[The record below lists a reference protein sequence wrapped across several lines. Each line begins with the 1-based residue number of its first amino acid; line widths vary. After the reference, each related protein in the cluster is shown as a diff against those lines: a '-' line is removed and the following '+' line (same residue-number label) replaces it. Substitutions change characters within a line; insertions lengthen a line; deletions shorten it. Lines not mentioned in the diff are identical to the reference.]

1 MKKILLIL
9 FVPFLFTNICI
20 AGGDDRDQILPLNTL
35 QENSV
40 NEESFLQE
48 IPDDKKEQV
57 LDSITANLEQIL
69 EEIELNISN
78 LEDEGKNN
86 QYVKNFK
93 ETYIDSF
100 SGRFILLGAIALIF
114 ILILIY
120 STFISRK

>member
-93 ETYIDSF
+93 ENYIDSF
-100 SGRFILLGAIALIF
+100 SGRFILLGALALIF

>member
-9 FVPFLFTNICI
+9 VVPFLFTNICI
-20 AGGDDRDQILPLNTL
+20 AGGDDRDQILPFNTL

-48 IPDDKKEQV
+48 ITDEKKEQA

-69 EEIELNISN
+69 EEIEQNISN

-93 ETYIDSF
+93 ENYIDSF
-100 SGRFILLGAIALIF
+100 SGRFILLGALALIF

>member
-20 AGGDDRDQILPLNTL
+20 AGGDDRDQILPLNTI

-48 IPDDKKEQV
+48 LTKEKQVQV
-57 LDSITANLEQIL
+57 LDSNAANLEQIL

-78 LEDEGKNN
+78 LKDEVENN
-86 QYVKNFK
+86 QQVKNFK
-93 ETYIDSF
+93 ENYIDSF
-100 SGRFILLGAIALIF
+100 SGRFILLGTLALIF

>member
-9 FVPFLFTNICI
+9 VVPFLFTNICI
-20 AGGDDRDQILPLNTL
+20 AGGDDRDQILPFNTL

-48 IPDDKKEQV
+48 ITDEKKEQV

-93 ETYIDSF
+93 ENYIDSF
-100 SGRFILLGAIALIF
+100 SGRFILLGALALIF